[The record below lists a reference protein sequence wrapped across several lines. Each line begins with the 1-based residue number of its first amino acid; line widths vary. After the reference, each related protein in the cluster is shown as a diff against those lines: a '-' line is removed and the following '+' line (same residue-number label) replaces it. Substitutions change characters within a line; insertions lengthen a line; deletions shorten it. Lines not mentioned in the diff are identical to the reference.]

1 MGSRRRARGWTGRS
15 TRPWFRNKIRH
26 VYHCL
31 MWPLSSDECY
41 VSIDIEA
48 DGPVPGL
55 HSMLSLGAAA
65 FTSEGVLGDTFSVNL
80 EPLPEASEDT
90 RTMRWWASQP
100 GAWEA
105 CRTDPEA
112 PESAMRRF
120 HAWIQHQH
128 DAVGLPV
135 MVAFPAAYDAM
146 WVQWYLR
153 RFVGD
158 DPFRRRA
165 IDVKTLAMVAMGAGY
180 RATTKSGLPRHW
192 RPRARHTH
200 VAVDDAVEQGEL
212 FVNIVHELNV
222 QRGDVALASQSRQT
236 AKTSRRQRR
245 EERLRRRLAGR
256 DGPDGI

>member
-1 MGSRRRARGWTGRS
+1 
-15 TRPWFRNKIRH
+15 
-26 VYHCL
+26 

-41 VSIDIEA
+41 VSINIEA

-80 EPLPEASEDT
+80 DPLPEASEDM

-100 GAWEA
+100 AAWKA

-120 HAWIQHQH
+120 HVWIQRQH
-128 DAVGLPV
+128 DTVGLPV

-146 WVQWYLR
+146 WTQWYLR

-165 IDVKTLAMVAMGAGY
+165 IDVKTLAMVAMGAGC
-180 RATTKSGLPRHW
+180 
-192 RPRARHTH
+192 
-200 VAVDDAVEQGEL
+200 
-212 FVNIVHELNV
+212 
-222 QRGDVALASQSRQT
+222 
-236 AKTSRRQRR
+236 
-245 EERLRRRLAGR
+245 
-256 DGPDGI
+256 